1 MKFDFLVKGEKMTIH
16 EFKNTGEVG
25 WGGTKANRRK
35 YGEENHKAR
44 SWSKWCR
51 EQNPD
56 MSNKAKTWFSE
67 KLKELDKQTTNL
79 INKRGAVQIYK

>member
-1 MKFDFLVKGEKMTIH
+1 MKFDFLVKGKKMTIH

-44 SWSKWCR
+44 S
-51 EQNPD
+51 
-56 MSNKAKTWFSE
+56 
-67 KLKELDKQTTNL
+67 
-79 INKRGAVQIYK
+79 